1 MFAIFDRKFLVEVN
15 TDTEILSLF
24 FDYFDVAM
32 RYNNDVHVWSET
44 CEINDVYQWN
54 EDIKLKRIK

>member
-1 MFAIFDRKFLVEVN
+1 MFAIFDRMFLVEVKGDMDN
-15 TDTEILSLF
+15 YYIK

-32 RYNNDVHVWSET
+32 RYNKDVHIWSET